1 MVMEAAVVAVVMGTP
16 MAEAQ
21 AEVAGWQGRPA
32 GTLEGTA
39 AEATKVV
46 ASVAAM
52 AGGGEVVTAAA
63 GVEGAAAAG
72 EEEAEVVEWSGR
84 PEGLLGGSLAAA
96 TMAARA
102 MVAAARVMAA
112 MVAARAKVAAA
123 RVVAAVVA
131 AVQVG
136 TGGAWVA

>member
-1 MVMEAAVVAVVMGTP
+1 
-16 MAEAQ
+16 
-21 AEVAGWQGRPA
+21 
-32 GTLEGTA
+32 
-39 AEATKVV
+39 
-46 ASVAAM
+46 
-52 AGGGEVVTAAA
+52 
-63 GVEGAAAAG
+63 
-72 EEEAEVVEWSGR
+72 
-84 PEGLLGGSLAAA
+84 LAAA